1 MKKMLN
7 LKEVCVLIT
16 FLLSVAKLS
25 RLGNIAAENA
35 VYVGKM
41 RKRFTRMNIV
51 GKDIVE
57 SQPPPYSVSFPAIM
71 NREEEESSYYDYEDE
86 DDYYDYDDEDDD
98 HDYEDDYYDY
108 EDEDHDNEE
117 DDYSYD
123 DYDYYDDEEEWQEN
137 MKEIHVVNMNK

>member
-1 MKKMLN
+1 
-7 LKEVCVLIT
+7 
-16 FLLSVAKLS
+16 
-25 RLGNIAAENA
+25 
-35 VYVGKM
+35 
-41 RKRFTRMNIV
+41 MNIV

-86 DDYYDYDDEDDD
+86 DDYYDYDNEDD
-98 HDYEDDYYDY
+98 HDYEDEYYDY